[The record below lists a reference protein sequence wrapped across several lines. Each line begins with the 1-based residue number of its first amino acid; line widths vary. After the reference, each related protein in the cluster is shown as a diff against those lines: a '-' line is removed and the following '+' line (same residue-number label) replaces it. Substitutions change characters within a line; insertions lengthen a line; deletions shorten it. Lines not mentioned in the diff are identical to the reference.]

1 MTSPN
6 ATRGVIVTVAIIC
19 AAVAWPLASVLS
31 QGILSVWGAPSQTIL
46 PMLAAGALAGFIVG
60 IATASRSRSAMRVSG
75 DAPTRAGFLASF
87 IAASLL
93 VTRATILHGRAGH
106 VTDAGLSTLLAAVVT
121 ILPGTLFAMFMGGL
135 GRAVRLAFDADPADG
150 EPAFTFR
157 PIHALYAGCVLAL
170 LSPFIPGLFSEPP
183 PPKPVVVATPTPTPE
198 PKLVFTPPPKPTPPP
213 KIYEKPQGFDSADA
227 TRITVVTQR
236 TLADVDA
243 GKPMLFSPDGKRI
256 ALYRDGESFRG
267 LVVFDLETFTESSRL
282 TFDTAATALAWS
294 PDSERIAG
302 VFERGDS
309 RFVAVFDPV
318 HRRLI
323 GLPQP
328 DGEEIPKGNIS
339 WPDANEIVVHSDSG
353 SPSALNLDTLELRP
367 LEDAD
372 FFKALDDAQKQSV
385 KSPAPPAL
393 PKSLKWVLEM
403 KWPLQVV
410 VPRLAKENFGFRLG
424 SPGVV
429 SADPE
434 RWVRRHIPDI
444 PNLTEGRFLFSPDA
458 TKVVVVRDRVATF
471 AYLGL
476 REATKTV
483 RALDMKRK
491 LEDFPQ
497 ADALKKALDE
507 KQLAAFVF
515 APFTNPLTDRVVGAD
530 YRKVKAIIRFNSW
543 TGTLA
548 DAWIQDEFAPVE
560 SSDVVSGLHV
570 AKESG
575 PVPIGNKGRRAWW
588 AVLGD
593 NGDSRLS
600 LIPPK
605 KDVPLS
611 EVGSPIELRTDGQN
625 VFRATP
631 AKSPGNSTPA
641 ASPPPIFPAAALPP
655 IFESRPAPAAFQQK
669 QIRPANPKVVGFI
682 NFHHQKSSDRNI
694 NGLLDDYADQ
704 VESFQSGVVDRA
716 FLRDAEEKYHAPGHT
731 VFEKVV
737 GEIRETLIAPDRIR
751 VEYPLQ
757 FVRIKPDTSWTK
769 GVSDVTLEIQVTP
782 NGLRIVKQNSISR
795 EREKFRGKGA
805 PPPL

>member
-1 MTSPN
+1 
-6 ATRGVIVTVAIIC
+6 
-19 AAVAWPLASVLS
+19 
-31 QGILSVWGAPSQTIL
+31 
-46 PMLAAGALAGFIVG
+46 MLVAGALAGFIVG
-60 IATASRSRSAMRVSG
+60 VATASRSRSPMRVSG
-75 DAPTRAGFLASF
+75 DAPTRAGFLTAF

-93 VTRATILHGRAGH
+93 VFRATVLTGRAGQI
-106 VTDAGLSTLLAAVVT
+106 AYPGLMTLLAAVVT
-121 ILPGTLFAMFMGGL
+121 ILPATLFAMFMGGL
-135 GRAVRLAFDADPADG
+135 GRAVRLAFDGEPADG
-150 EPAFTFR
+150 KPAFTFR

-183 PPKPVVVATPTPTPE
+183 PPKPVVVATPTPTPA

-236 TLADVDA
+236 TLPEVDD
-243 GKPMLFSPDGKRI
+243 GKPIHFSPDGRRI

-267 LVVFDLETFTESSRL
+267 LVIFALETFTEASRL
-282 TFDTAATALAWS
+282 KFDTAASSLAWS
-294 PDSERIAG
+294 PDSERLAG
-302 VFERGDS
+302 IFERGDS
-309 RFVAVFDPV
+309 RFIAVFDPV
-318 HRRLI
+318 HSRLTA
-323 GLPQP
+323 LPQP
-328 DGEEIPKGNIS
+328 DGEDIPQGKIS
-339 WPDANEIVVHSDSG
+339 WPDANEIVVHPSTG
-353 SPSALNLDTLELRP
+353 SPCALNLDTLELRP

-372 FFKALDDAQKQSV
+372 FFKALDDAHKESV
-385 KSPAPPAL
+385 KSPTTPAL
-393 PKSLKWVLEM
+393 PKSLTWLLEIKWT
-403 KWPLQVV
+403 PQIV
-410 VPRLAKENFGFRLG
+410 VPRLAKNNFGFRLG

-429 SADPE
+429 SADTE

-483 RALDMKRK
+483 RALDMKRE

-543 TGTLA
+543 TDTSA
-548 DAWIQDEFAPVE
+548 EAWIQDEFYPVE
-560 SSDVVSGLHV
+560 ASDVVSGLHA
-570 AKESG
+570 AKLPN
-575 PVPIGNKGRRAWW
+575 PVPIGNSDRRAWW
-588 AVLGD
+588 TVIGD
-593 NGDSRLS
+593 NGDTRLS
-600 LIPPK
+600 SIPLK
-605 KDVPLS
+605 KDVPLF
-611 EVGSPIELRTDGQN
+611 EFGSPVELKADGQN

-631 AKSPGNSTPA
+631 SKSPGNSTPA
-641 ASPPPIFPAAALPP
+641 ASPPPIFPSAALPP
-655 IFESRPAPAAFQQK
+655 IFESRPAPAAFQQR

>member
-1 MTSPN
+1 
-6 ATRGVIVTVAIIC
+6 
-19 AAVAWPLASVLS
+19 
-31 QGILSVWGAPSQTIL
+31 
-46 PMLAAGALAGFIVG
+46 
-60 IATASRSRSAMRVSG
+60 
-75 DAPTRAGFLASF
+75 
-87 IAASLL
+87 

-106 VTDAGLSTLLAAVVT
+106 VTDAGLGTLLAAGVT
-121 ILPGTLFAMFMGGL
+121 ILPGTLVAMFMGGL
-135 GRAVRLAFDADPADG
+135 GRAVRLALDADPAEG
-150 EPAFTFR
+150 KPAFTFR
-157 PIHALYAGCVLAL
+157 PIHALYSGCVLAL

-183 PPKPVVVATPTPTPE
+183 PPRPVVVATPTPTPA

-227 TRITVVTQR
+227 TRITVVTQK
-236 TLADVDA
+236 TLAEVDA
-243 GKPMLFSPDGKRI
+243 GKPMQFSPDGRRI

-267 LVVFDLETFTESSRL
+267 LVVFDLETFTEASRF
-282 TFDTAATALAWS
+282 TFDTTATSLAWS
-294 PDSERIAG
+294 PDGERLAG
-302 VFERGDS
+302 IFERGDS

-318 HRRLI
+318 HRRLT

-328 DGEEIPKGNIS
+328 DGEDMPQGNLS
-339 WPDANEIVVHSDSG
+339 WPDANEVVVHPSDG
-353 SPSALNLDTLELRP
+353 KPLALNLDTLELRP
-367 LEDAD
+367 LEEAD
-372 FFKALDDAQKQSV
+372 FFKALDDAHKQSV
-385 KSPAPPAL
+385 KLPTTPAL
-393 PKSLKWVLEM
+393 PKTLTWLLEM

-410 VPRLAKENFGFRLG
+410 VPRLAKENFGFRIG
-424 SPGVV
+424 AASIVA
-429 SADPE
+429 ADPE

-458 TKVVVVRDRVATF
+458 TKVVVVRDHVATF

-507 KQLAAFVF
+507 KQLAAFVY

-548 DAWIQDEFAPVE
+548 EAWIQDEFAPVE
-560 SSDVVSGLHV
+560 ASDVVSGLHV

-588 AVLGD
+588 TVIGD
-593 NGDSRLS
+593 NGDARLS

-611 EVGSPIELRTDGQN
+611 EVGSPIELSTDGKIN
-625 VFRATP
+625 VRTVP
-631 AKSPGNSTPA
+631 PKSPRNSTA
-641 ASPPPIFPAAALPP
+641 AAPDSPPTPP
-655 IFESRPAPAAFQQK
+655 AFQPK
-669 QIRPANPKVVGFI
+669 LIRPADPKIVGFI

-694 NGLLDDYADQ
+694 NGMMDDYGDHIDHYK
-704 VESFQSGVVDRA
+704 SGFVDRA
-716 FLRDAEEKYHAPGHT
+716 FIRDEEEKYHAPGHT
-731 VFEKVV
+731 VFEKVA
-737 GEIRETLIAPDRIR
+737 GEIRETLVAPDRIR
-751 VEYPLQ
+751 AEYPLQ
-757 FVRIKPDTSWTK
+757 VVLIKPDTSWTK

-782 NGLRIVKQNSISR
+782 NGLRIVKQNSVSR
-795 EREKFRGKGA
+795 EREKFKGRGA
-805 PPPL
+805 PPSL